1 MISIRC
7 ATSEDADLLARL
19 HGPIQQ
25 LHADARP
32 DIYKPVSKMDALIE
46 DYRQALTDPNNYVWI
61 AEIGGEPVG
70 CVIAQVMRRPET
82 IYTHPR
88 EMVRID
94 QISVN
99 PEHQGMGYGKALLNA
114 VLERARAE
122 GIQRVVLDVWDFNR
136 HAIEFYERQ
145 GFRAFS
151 HEMELAVE

>member
-1 MISIRC
+1 MMVRR
-7 ATSEDADLLARL
+7 ATDEDGEVLARL
-19 HGPIQQ
+19 HEPIQQ

-32 DIYKPVSKMDALIE
+32 DIYRLPLMADALIE
-46 DYRQALTDPNNYVWI
+46 DYRQTLADPNNYVWI
-61 AEIGGEPVG
+61 AEIEGEPVG
-70 CVIAQVMRRPET
+70 CVIAQVMRRPAT

-88 EMVRID
+88 KMVRID

-99 PEHQGMGYGKALLNA
+99 PEHQGKGCGKALLNA
-114 VLERARAE
+114 VRDLARAE

-151 HEMELAVE
+151 YEMELRLG